1 MGYDWAERY
10 VLKNPNYVLVLVVN
24 LFFLKNVYNMY
35 IRISVKC
42 SFEENLLLV
51 SIHHHAIAHIM

>member
-10 VLKNPNYVLVLVVN
+10 VLKNHNYILVLVVN

-35 IRISVKC
+35 IGISVEC
-42 SFEENLLLV
+42 SSEDNLLMVV
-51 SIHHHAIAHIM
+51 STML